1 MLLLNQQMYWLDWNQ
16 IEDPQIAEYKSN
28 CNFLEANN
36 HVNDIVYTKAKLIS
50 NINLVENAMFR
61 SDHEYNCHEYHSY
74 DRVLKDSIVKEGKKR
89 YSLQELQTLFQ
100 NYYPYVY
107 SLVNYWETKIPDKI
121 YKDFTN
127 KLNSDF
133 EELCLNLSLKKHQIN
148 EKNLSLLLFQ
158 KHYANCYTL
167 KTISSIIGNFIIMRI
182 NLNTF
187 FSQTINAQEKFL
199 SVLLHY
205 KERIRNN

>member
-148 EKNLSLLLFQ
+148 EKKFIFTSISKTLCKLLYSQNNIVHHWEFYNYENQ
-158 KHYANCYTL
+158 SKY
-167 KTISSIIGNFIIMRI
+167 
-182 NLNTF
+182 F
-187 FSQTINAQEKFL
+187 F
-199 SVLLHY
+199 
-205 KERIRNN
+205 